1 VTVKNAIVAAT
12 LHVAQQYRDAFG
24 LDRKVWETHGYDA
37 AIMGTQ
43 YQRIVMLRPHWQ
55 PTAADLAAFEDY
67 VNIHWRPR
75 LDRDATIKII

>member
-1 VTVKNAIVAAT
+1 MSPNSTVTLSVSTAA
-12 LHVAQQYRDAFG
+12 LG
-24 LDRKVWETHGYDA
+24 GSGYDA
-37 AIMGTQ
+37 AIMGRQ

-55 PTAADLAAFEDY
+55 PTAAEVAAFEDY